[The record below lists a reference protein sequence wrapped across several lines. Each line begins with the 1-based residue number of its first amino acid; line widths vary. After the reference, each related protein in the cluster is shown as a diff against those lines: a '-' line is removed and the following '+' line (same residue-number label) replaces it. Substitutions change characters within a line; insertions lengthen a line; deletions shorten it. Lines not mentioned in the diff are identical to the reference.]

1 MDFITVH
8 RAVHQRELSDC
19 LDKGFNKNGGKGQ
32 LNARLLL
39 KLLLI
44 GISPLH
50 DIGYIHIV
58 EGGDMC
64 RSLLRTDH
72 MLAIVFLIRSIL
84 MISILPCGLEKS
96 SSPAEIVSL
105 PAAGCEEGAEGA
117 LAGGAV
123 VASPTLRSSRKLS
136 ISSFETRPSLPLPE
150 IDSSSS

>member
-1 MDFITVH
+1 MDNKSALSTYYKCYCNTEVDILFQMDFITVH

-39 KLLLI
+39 KRLLI

-72 MLAIVFLIRSIL
+72 MFGNRFPHPIHFDDFNIAMRAKHPVHPLKSY
-84 MISILPCGLEKS
+84 PCRLR
-96 SSPAEIVSL
+96 
-105 PAAGCEEGAEGA
+105 
-117 LAGGAV
+117 V
-123 VASPTLRSSRKLS
+123 VRK
-136 ISSFETRPSLPLPE
+136 EQKAP
-150 IDSSSS
+150 